1 MKKGQKVRLNDNTI
15 ATIADST
22 FFVMNGKKHIRYEV
36 RSPGEREGRWVPAEE
51 LLPVKETVTVTVED
65 GIQTLVASLH
75 IDWAGE
81 EIKIT
86 ITGSPENLKEHKG
99 VHMRVMGCFIESL
112 KTKF

>member
-36 RSPGEREGRWVPAEE
+36 RRPGERESRWVPAEE

-65 GIQTLVASLH
+65 RHTDI
-75 IDWAGE
+75 
-81 EIKIT
+81 
-86 ITGSPENLKEHKG
+86 
-99 VHMRVMGCFIESL
+99 GCL
-112 KTKF
+112 AAYRLGW